1 MASAAL
7 AYKCMEVAYMRVV
20 YSSHTSASRDRHE
33 LQTALQMAPLGNE
46 FCYLIFTA
54 FAWCNNFLSN
64 SQFPFEFVLDILPNP
79 ISILMIWQLNVKY
92 SDSFVEKI
100 SCLIH
105 YNGLSEHHSSDKHST
120 CGLIMD
126 TYPLWWLSVIWG
138 GGGI

>member
-1 MASAAL
+1 
-7 AYKCMEVAYMRVV
+7 
-20 YSSHTSASRDRHE
+20 
-33 LQTALQMAPLGNE
+33 
-46 FCYLIFTA
+46 
-54 FAWCNNFLSN
+54 
-64 SQFPFEFVLDILPNP
+64 
-79 ISILMIWQLNVKY
+79 MIWQLNVKY

-138 GGGI
+138 GGGAFRRVSMELIQAYGFISCF